1 MKKIIKKLL
10 KKKIVLKT
18 SYSQQGEDLILD
30 FIFNVKG
37 IKNPYYMDIGA
48 NHPINLSNTYYFYNK
63 GNTGICIDPNVDY
76 TSEYKKMRPKDLFL
90 PIGVTNEENNTIP
103 YYKMSWPEFNT
114 FDKEQA
120 EKVQEKY
127 KGRNDIIE
135 VINHKVVN
143 INEVLKTHCK
153 QRIDFLNLDIEGLD
167 VALLKSW
174 DFSLQTPRVIC
185 VETKDLKTGQ
195 EDEEID
201 IFLLSKG
208 YSCLAKNL
216 INSIYYID

>member
-1 MKKIIKKLL
+1 MRNKIKSIFKKNNFKN
-10 KKKIVLKT
+10 T
-18 SYSQQGEDLILD
+18 SYSQQGEDLIID

-37 IKNPYYMDIGA
+37 IKTPFYLDIGA
-48 NHPINLSNTYYFYNK
+48 NHPIQLSNTYYFYLK
-63 GNTGICIDPNVDY
+63 GNQGICIDPNVDY
-76 TSEYKKMRPKDLFL
+76 TKSYKKMRPRDLFL
-90 PIGVTNEENNTIP
+90 PIGVTSAENNTIP

-127 KGRNDIIE
+127 KGKNDIIE
-135 VINHKVVN
+135 VINHKVIN

-167 VALLKSW
+167 LALLQNW

-185 VETKDLKTGQ
+185 VETKDLKTGK
-195 EDEEID
+195 EDEGINS
-201 IFLLSKG
+201 FLISKG
-208 YSCLAKNL
+208 YTCLAKNL